1 MILLVSTPQFSIKN
15 FTILGER
22 HSGTKFLQEFISK
35 TFSLEITYDYGFKH
49 FFGFNN
55 KQIISAY
62 NTLFIAIVRNPYD
75 WIMAMKKIP
84 HHIPSENQASIDRL
98 ISKEWYSIDLN
109 GEEILKDRNYLT
121 GNRYKNIFDLRYHKN
136 NYLINTMPVI
146 SKNYLLIRYE
156 DLITKNETIKN
167 LIKRKFHLKI
177 SDYKPKIIEKK
188 PYEIPEDILLKIN
201 QNINWE
207 NEFFLDYAQK

>member
-35 TFSLEITYDYGFKH
+35 TFTIDITYDYGFKH

-55 KQIISAY
+55 KEIISAN
-62 NTLFIAIVRNPYD
+62 NTLFIGIVRNPYD

-98 ISKEWYSIDLN
+98 ICKEWYSIDLN
-109 GEEILKDRNYLT
+109 GEEILKDRNYLN

-136 NYLINTMPVI
+136 DYLINTMPVI

-156 DLITKNETIKN
+156 DLITKNEIIKN
-167 LIKRKFHLKI
+167 LIRRKFHLKT

-188 PYEIPEDILLKIN
+188 PYEIPENILLKIN

>member
-22 HSGTKFLQEFISK
+22 HSGTKFLQEFISNS
-35 TFSLEITYDYGFKH
+35 FALDVTYEYGFKH

-55 KQIISAY
+55 KQIILAK
-62 NTLFIAIVRNPYD
+62 NTLFIGIVRNPYD

-84 HHIPSENQASIDRL
+84 HHIPSENQASIERL
-98 ISKEWYSIDLN
+98 ITREWYSIDLN

-136 NYLINTMPVI
+136 QYLINTMPSI
-146 SKNYLLIRYE
+146 CKNYILLTYE
-156 DLITKNETIKN
+156 DLITKNTMIKD
-167 LIKRKFHLKI
+167 LIRRKFHLSLCNYI
-177 SDYKPKIIEKK
+177 PKIIAKK
-188 PYEIPEDILLKIN
+188 SYEIPEHIHKEIN
-201 QNINWE
+201 HQINWE
-207 NEFFLDYAQK
+207 NEFLLGYIKK